1 MRPSHRYVGSRG
13 TRPAACHHRTRTTM
27 IQGRVSDT
35 SRSKPFSS
43 EVTVVSC
50 GNIPRIASKAKSKHS
65 RTEGQ
70 SVLML
75 QLIYIDIQIRGLT
88 ATTEHERI
96 QTTNSTRKKKLSE
109 STTVSDVILSLSII
123 ILCQLW
129 RDAVRQNDKTSS
141 KKWRTYI

>member
-1 MRPSHRYVGSRG
+1 MGTRG
-13 TRPAACHHRTRTTM
+13 TRPAACHQRTRTTM

-96 QTTNSTRKKKLSE
+96 QTANSTRKKKSE
-109 STTVSDVILSLSII
+109 STTVSDVILSLLII

-129 RDAVRQNDKTSS
+129 RNAVRQNDNTSS
-141 KKWRTYI
+141 KK